1 MIRCLGLDEGQ
12 QALAL
17 LGGSKELE
25 SDAASTHR
33 TDHRGHF
40 KREFTV
46 IKGQLKIED
55 VVRMDLSRA
64 LDDTATHREIEH
76 RSLTSDLAPGER
88 EVESH
93 GNPEMFAAID
103 RMRGMV
109 QPKTGRQKT
118 VTARGTA
125 EWRHEEEA
133 GEVFAWR
140 LRVRPQEA
148 VLLAPRTT
156 QDAAHI
162 ICSFLFP
169 CSDGPT
175 SQALSCPRIDDLLLS
190 VKKTKIPC
198 GSRVERNGRFIGE
211 PRCLHVHLRTP
222 LVPPAI
228 PLPRPI
234 GS

>member
-25 SDAASTHR
+25 SDAASAHR

-40 KREFTV
+40 KRELAFT
-46 IKGQLKIED
+46 KRQLQIED

-109 QPKTGRQKT
+109 QPKTGRQK
-118 VTARGTA
+118 
-125 EWRHEEEA
+125 
-133 GEVFAWR
+133 
-140 LRVRPQEA
+140 A
-148 VLLAPRTT
+148 V
-156 QDAAHI
+156 AA
-162 ICSFLFP
+162 
-169 CSDGPT
+169 
-175 SQALSCPRIDDLLLS
+175 
-190 VKKTKIPC
+190 
-198 GSRVERNGRFIGE
+198 
-211 PRCLHVHLRTP
+211 
-222 LVPPAI
+222 
-228 PLPRPI
+228 
-234 GS
+234 